1 MQNKSY
7 LIFEPSNKIHGKWGP
22 NPLLYKMV
30 KRRKLLS
37 FKPLFINVWG
47 DGSWHKCKIFSSKIM
62 SASPKIGTW
71 GVSRPSTYFSKVKA
85 IETKQRPRRVIRES
99 DGWLS
104 RYKYHRYLKLLTCW
118 EGIVDLRFLSRLQL
132 NFEYLCIYRSVL

>member
-37 FKPLFINVWG
+37 FKPLFSNVWG

-62 SASPKIGTW
+62 SVSPKIGNL
-71 GVSRPSTYFSKVKA
+71 GVFCILVLEYASVSFDMCTYNSYEGQNVTLTFKVKDQGPNLIPSTKIFA
-85 IETKQRPRRVIRES
+85 L
-99 DGWLS
+99 GS
-104 RYKYHRYLKLLTCW
+104 R
-118 EGIVDLRFLSRLQL
+118 F
-132 NFEYLCIYRSVL
+132 